1 MSGTGLITMKS
12 RVLEILLE
20 VNINSQDKCLF
31 AQGKTH
37 FDYFLIEMPKATFLD
52 LGRKLYFF

>member
-52 LGRKLYFF
+52 LWRKL